1 MIFYNICFP
10 KRYEGGVIIF
20 RRINRREFLRLAGA
34 VAGTGAS
41 PAVVSLLHA
50 ASGPSVPVSEVSG
63 GSPGEN
69 AKKAVEALGG
79 MGTFVSRG
87 DVVVVKPNIGWDRT
101 PAQAANT
108 HPDFVVAVAAMCLAA
123 GAKEVRVFDR
133 TCNESRRCYVN
144 SGIQEAVE
152 LFARKN
158 HAADALRIYHVE
170 GRKFV
175 RTSIPEP
182 LALKEWELY
191 RDVLE
196 ADKVVNVPVA
206 KHHSLSV
213 VTLGMKNLMGVM
225 GGNRG
230 QIHFRLSECLV
241 DINRRVPSRLT
252 VIDAGRVLLRNG
264 PSGGDLAD
272 VKEFG
277 MAFASA
283 DVVAADVVA
292 AERIFGLKPENVSH
306 IRRALESG
314 LGISS
319 PAQIRLLKA

>member
-1 MIFYNICFP
+1 MD
-10 KRYEGGVIIF
+10 RL
-20 RRINRREFLRLAGA
+20 NRREFLRM
-34 VAGTGAS
+34 AGTAAGLSSLPGA
-41 PAVVSLLHA
+41 VSLLHA
-50 ASGPSVPVSEVSG
+50 AAGTSVPVSMASG
-63 GSPGEN
+63 GSPGDN
-69 AKKAVEALGG
+69 ARKAVAALGG
-79 MGTFVSRG
+79 MSAFVSRG

-101 PAQAANT
+101 PGQAANT
-108 HPDFVVAVAAMCLAA
+108 HPDFVVAVAEMCLAA
-123 GAKEVRVFDR
+123 GAKTVRVFDR
-133 TCNESRRCYVN
+133 SCNESRRCYVN

-152 LFARKN
+152 RFARKN
-158 HAADALRIYHVE
+158 HAEDALRVYHVE
-170 GRKFV
+170 ERKFV
-175 RTSIPEP
+175 RTSIPHA

-191 RDVLE
+191 RDALE

-206 KHHSLSV
+206 KHHSLST
-213 VTLGMKNLMGVM
+213 VTLGLKNMMGVM

-230 QIHFRLSECLV
+230 QVHFRLPECLV

-283 DVVAADVVA
+283 DVVAADVAA

-306 IRRALESG
+306 IRTALESG

-319 PAQIRLLKA
+319 SAQIRMVKA